1 VNVRI
6 RSSDG
11 NFWNVPTS
19 SLELLNVPLPGKNG
33 ERNRIIKINRI
44 QKRYGFSIVIVI
56 ENRVGRYNFPIL
68 IVPNRKQK
76 MESGKKKRS
85 VMNKEK
91 LFRKR
96 KSFFC
101 IDSRKSFIQNPIERA
116 TSFISRA
123 NYVHKAREFSKIM
136 KKIIKTGGRS
146 FFF

>member
-1 VNVRI
+1 M
-6 RSSDG
+6 
-11 NFWNVPTS
+11 
-19 SLELLNVPLPGKNG
+19 PLPGKNG
-33 ERNRIIKINRI
+33 EKNRIIKINRI
-44 QKRYGFSIVIVI
+44 QNRYGFSIVIVI
-56 ENRVGRYNFPIL
+56 ENRIGNRYNFPML

-116 TSFISRA
+116 IHF
-123 NYVHKAREFSKIM
+123 KSKQC
-136 KKIIKTGGRS
+136 T
-146 FFF
+146 